1 MLRHTKNNACHQ
13 ATFLLS
19 ALATSI
25 VLAQQGYA
33 AVPAIPEA
41 GVDITN
47 TAYAVFYNPLG
58 QRTDIQSNTVQVNV
72 AALYSIALTT
82 PPIQQVEVG
91 SRVIWLNT
99 LTNTSNTRANVQID
113 KLSLNG
119 LNNIQIYIDSNK
131 NGQFD
136 ASDELL
142 TGAIQLE
149 RLQSIDLWVVA
160 TTDNNLQN
168 NQQLNLPI
176 KASVVESPTTSASAT
191 DSLIAYLPNIII
203 RKSVDQET
211 FTPGIGKNYDLK
223 YTLSLENKGSNQI
236 SPTSVMVDGQTQSL
250 ILIVDGL
257 PANTTYQSAQTN
269 NQNAVVLFRTGNNNY
284 TRQQPADKTLINEVI
299 IGYPTIAAGATE
311 RVQLTVRM
319 NDNIAQTTVNNTF
332 QLKYKI
338 ATGETSLTSNIAK
351 TVVGGDSQISNNS
364 GNYNKILATGTLNK
378 PLFISADST
387 ICNASRLQADQVKIR
402 IQSTMTGDVVE
413 VIGTE
418 TSPNS
423 GVFHYELPTIESATA
438 NPNDKVLQTVK
449 RDTVLVSLV
458 SCLDQNGTP
467 TTPISNV
474 NAKVLI
480 DPYGIVFDAKTG
492 LPVAGATVTL
502 LDASGNPIGNNT
514 AFDIDLQTGQLTPIP
529 ASQVTNARG
538 EFIYPRVISGT
549 YSFRVDTS
557 TIPGATKYT
566 FVSNKAVYPSFPSDK
581 IVNSEWSYA
590 GKFSLAEGD
599 PALNIDIPID
609 PSLVLP
615 ASNLFVKKSASTS
628 TAELGDFED
637 YTVTVANRGNTDAQD
652 VSIKD
657 NLPRGFI
664 YIPGTT
670 RVNGVKVSDPIGG
683 KGPYLTLGLGTLN
696 PNKEVKVQYRV
707 QIGPNSLNGD
717 GINRVRAQDATGAQS
732 NEASAKVE
740 VTPGVLMSDAF
751 VVGKVFMDCNR
762 NGVQDIGE
770 RGVPGIRLFMEDGSY
785 VVTDREGKYDFYGVS
800 AKTHVLKLDR
810 STLPGKSEL
819 ILISNRSAG
828 DPGSRF
834 VDLKRG
840 ELHRADFA
848 IADGAGT
855 CTQPL
860 IDQVDKRK
868 EKIEDQ
874 NVNLEQV
881 LRADLSLDPLTYSLG
896 DTRSQPASGCISAQG
911 VTANC
916 NIQLSTDQLKE
927 LRAVQIDPVK
937 APILINLEQALA
949 DAQNNHLSIL
959 NLHDG
964 QTLPYAQTT
973 IQVKGVA
980 GTTIE
985 LWVNGKL
992 VPDSRIGK
1000 KALLPDFQVAGFDF
1014 IGIELKT
1021 GNNTIEVRQLDQMGN
1036 LRDKQQIQVIAPDQ
1050 MSKIALT
1057 APPQQVQANGIDIF
1071 NTVIKIVDQN
1081 GTMVASR
1088 TPVTLESTIGKI
1100 GIKDLDDKQA
1110 GIQTFIEGGTLLVP
1124 ITAPSEAGEGSLIVT
1139 SGVFNATTPV
1149 RFLPNLRPMI
1159 AVGIVEGAISFQNF
1173 DPKQLGQVTR
1183 NDGFEEELN
1192 DISSN
1197 KSGTVNSTGRAAVF
1211 LKGKVRGDYLL
1222 TLAYDSDKNKNQ
1234 RLFRDIRPDE
1244 YYPVYGDAAAKGFD
1258 AQSTSKLYVR
1268 VDKGRSYA
1276 LYGDYVTRT
1285 ENDEGL
1291 SLGQYNRS
1299 LTGARTSIENDHA
1312 KVSGF
1317 VAKTN
1322 ARQIVNEQRGL
1333 GITGPYSLGVINTD
1347 AVLSNS
1353 EKIDV
1358 IVRDR
1363 NNPGLII
1370 SQRTLSRF
1378 TDYEVD
1384 TFSNSIYLKT
1394 PVSGVDANLNPVYL
1408 RITVEADEGG
1418 KEYTVGGVSG
1428 SLKLSKKLK
1437 VGGSFVKSGDPT
1449 TKDQLS
1455 SVNTVITLSEKA
1467 KFIAEYA
1474 RSNNTIDPTNNLT
1487 TINASNALNGKQS
1500 GDALRL
1506 EMNYAFRNIEMRAYH
1521 NQADSGF
1528 YNTASPITSGRK
1540 ESGIKAQ
1547 TRIEKLG
1554 LAHFEAIRTEDTLN
1568 QGVRDGLSASLE
1580 RSLNRILSVEVGARY
1595 YKETANAASLT
1606 SQQLTPYNG
1615 TTLRAK
1621 VTTLLPWD
1629 GSNAFAE
1636 YEQDIAN
1643 SQRRIFALGGNYQIN
1658 ANSRMYARQEV
1669 ISSING
1675 LYELNDTQRRNT
1687 TVFGIENKYNQDGSI
1702 FSEYRVRDGISAREA
1717 EAAMGLRNRWQ
1728 VEKGIYLN
1736 TSFEKIQ
1743 ALSGTNNQSSDSTA
1757 ASVGVEYLTNP
1768 DWKAVARAEVRIA
1781 DMSDT
1786 LLNTIGFAYKLNDD
1800 VTLLT
1805 KNVFSQID
1813 NKSANT
1819 GDRTI
1824 DRFQIGA
1831 AYRDFDQNRFDS
1843 LSKLEYRFENNET
1856 NLASPYQRNVYILS
1870 NHVNYHPTRQMTW
1883 SGQYAVKHL
1892 TADYEGIRSTGI
1904 TQLLSGRAIYDINE
1918 RWDTSINTGVLWSN
1932 ASSGRRFLI
1941 GGEVGYL
1948 VAANLWL
1955 SGGYNF
1961 SGYRDDDLIDSD
1973 TTVAG
1978 PYVRFRFKFDES
1990 LLSFNNSRVNKSREP
2005 ENADR

>member
-1 MLRHTKNNACHQ
+1 MLRHTKNNTCHQ

-25 VLAQQGYA
+25 VLAQHGYA
-33 AVPAIPEA
+33 AAPVIPEA
-41 GVDITN
+41 GVNITN
-47 TAYAVFYNPLG
+47 TAYAVFLDP
-58 QRTDIQSNTVQVNV
+58 QRQRQSTQSNTVQVNV

-82 PPIQQVEVG
+82 PPIQKVEVG

-99 LTNTSNTRANVQID
+99 LTNTSNTHANVQID
-113 KLSLNG
+113 TLSLNG
-119 LNNIQIYIDSNK
+119 LNNIQIYIDRNK

-168 NQQLNLPI
+168 RQQLNFPI
-176 KASVVESPTTSASAT
+176 RASVVESPTTSASAT
-191 DSLIAYLPNIII
+191 DSLIAYLPNIVIH
-203 RKSVDQET
+203 KSVDQET
-211 FTPGIGKNYDLK
+211 FTPGISKNYDLK
-223 YTLSLENKGSNQI
+223 YTLSIENKGANPI
-236 SPTSVMVDGQTQSL
+236 NPTSVLVDGQAQAL
-250 ILIVDGL
+250 IIVVDSL

-269 NQNAVVLFRTGNNNY
+269 NLNAVVLFRAGNNSF
-284 TRQQPADKTLINEVI
+284 TRQQPADKTLINDVI
-299 IGYPTIAAGATE
+299 IGYPTIASGAVE
-311 RVQLTVRM
+311 RVQLVVKM
-319 NDNIAQTTVNNTF
+319 NDNITQTTLKNQF

-338 ATGETSLTSNIAK
+338 ATGETTLQSNVAQ
-351 TVVGGDSQISNNS
+351 TVVGGQSGISNNS
-364 GNYNKILATGTLNK
+364 GNFNKILATGTLNK
-378 PLFISADST
+378 PLYISANST
-387 ICNASRLQADQVKIR
+387 ICNASRLQSDQVKIR
-402 IQSTMTGDVVE
+402 IQSMTTGDVVE
-413 VIGTE
+413 VIGLE
-418 TSPNS
+418 TTPNS
-423 GVFHYELPTIESATA
+423 GVFHYELPTTESATA
-438 NPNDKVLQTVK
+438 NPNDKILQTVK
-449 RDTVLVSLV
+449 RDTVLVSMV
-458 SCLDQNGTP
+458 SCLDQDGTP
-467 TTPISNV
+467 TIPISDV
-474 NAKVLI
+474 NATVLI

-502 LDASGNPIGNNT
+502 LDASGNPIGNNI
-514 AFDIDLQTGQLTPIP
+514 AFNVDIETGQPIPIP

-538 EFIYPRVISGT
+538 EFVYPRVVVGT
-549 YSFRVDTS
+549 YSIKVDTS
-557 TIPGATKYT
+557 TIPSSTKYT

-581 IVNSEWSYA
+581 IVNPVWSYG

-599 PALNIDIPID
+599 PALNVDIPID
-609 PSLVLP
+609 PDLVIP
-615 ASNLFVKKSASTS
+615 ASSLFVKKSATHT
-628 TAELGDFED
+628 TAELGDFEE
-637 YTVTVANRGNTDAQD
+637 YTVTVANRGNADAQN

-664 YIPGTT
+664 YVPGTA
-670 RVNGVKVSDPIGG
+670 RVDGVKVSDPLGG
-683 KGPYLTLGLGTLN
+683 KGPYLTLGLGNLT
-696 PNKEVKVQYRV
+696 PNKETKIQYRV
-707 QIGPNSLNGD
+707 QIGPNALNGD
-717 GINRVRAQDATGAQS
+717 GINRVRAQDASGAQS
-732 NEASAKVE
+732 NEASAKIE

-762 NGVQDIGE
+762 NGIQEIGE

-785 VVTDREGKYDFYGVS
+785 VITDREGKYDFYGVS

-810 STLPGKSEL
+810 STLPGKAEL

-881 LRADLSLDPLTYSLG
+881 LRADLSLDPLRSSLG

-927 LRAVQIDPVK
+927 LRAVHIVPVK
-937 APILINLEQALA
+937 APILINLEQALE
-949 DAQNNHLSIL
+949 DAQNNHLAIL

-973 IQVKGVA
+973 IQIKGVA
-980 GTTIE
+980 GTNIE

-1000 KALLPDFQVAGFDF
+1000 KALLSDFQVAGFDY
-1014 IGIELKT
+1014 IGIELKA

-1057 APPQQVQANGIDIF
+1057 APPQQVQANGTDIF
-1071 NTVIKIVDQN
+1071 NIIIQIVDRN

-1088 TPVTLESTIGKI
+1088 TPLTLESTIGKI
-1100 GIKDLDDKQA
+1100 GIKDLDDTKS
-1110 GIQTFIEGGTLLVP
+1110 GIQTFVEGGTLLVQ
-1124 ITAPSEAGEGSLIVT
+1124 ITAPSEAGEGSLVVS
-1139 SGVFNATTPV
+1139 SGMFNATTPV

-1159 AVGIVEGAISFQNF
+1159 AVGIVEGAVSFQKF
-1173 DPKQLGQVTR
+1173 DPRKLSQVSR
-1183 NDGFEEELN
+1183 NDGFEQELN
-1192 DISSN
+1192 EISSSN
-1197 KSGTVNSTGRAAVF
+1197 HGTVNSTGRAALF
-1211 LKGKVRGDYLL
+1211 LKGKVKGEYLL
-1222 TLAYDSDKNKNQ
+1222 TLAYDSDKDKNQ

-1299 LTGARTSIENDHA
+1299 LTGARTSIETDRV
-1312 KVSGF
+1312 KMTGF
-1317 VAKTN
+1317 VAQTN
-1322 ARQIVNEQRGL
+1322 ARQIVDEQRAL
-1333 GITGPYSLGVINTD
+1333 GITGPYSLGQVSSD
-1347 AVLSNS
+1347 AILNNS
-1353 EKIDV
+1353 EKVDV

-1363 NNPGLII
+1363 NNPGVII
-1370 SQRTLSRF
+1370 SQRTLARF

-1384 TFSNSIYLKT
+1384 TFSNSIFLKT
-1394 PVSGVDANLNPVYL
+1394 PVSGVDADLNPVYL
-1408 RITVEADEGG
+1408 RVTVEANQGG
-1418 KEYTVGGVSG
+1418 EEYTVGGVSG
-1428 SLKLSKKLK
+1428 SVKLTNKVK
-1437 VGGSFVKSGDPT
+1437 VGGSYVKSGDPL

-1455 SVNTVITLSEKA
+1455 SVNTVITLSEKV

-1474 RSNNTIDPTNNLT
+1474 HSDNTIDPTNRLT
-1487 TINASNALNGKQS
+1487 PINASNAVNGQQS

-1506 EMNYAFRNIEMRAYH
+1506 EMTYAFKNIEMRAYH

-1528 YNTASPITSGRK
+1528 YNTASPITAGRK

-1547 TRIEKLG
+1547 TRIESLG
-1554 LAHFEAIRTEDTLN
+1554 LARFEAIRTEDIAN
-1568 QGVRDGLSASLE
+1568 QGARDGLSASLE

-1595 YKETANAASLT
+1595 YKETANAASL
-1606 SQQLTPYNG
+1606 SSLQVTPYNG
-1615 TTLRAK
+1615 TTLRTK
-1621 VTTLLPWD
+1621 LTTLLPWD
-1629 GSNAFAE
+1629 GSNAFVE
-1636 YEQDIAN
+1636 YEQDVAD
-1643 SQRRIFALGGNYQIN
+1643 SQRRVFALGGNYQIN
-1658 ANSRMYARQEV
+1658 AKARLYARQE
-1669 ISSING
+1669 ILSSING

-1687 TVFGIENKYNQDGSI
+1687 TVLGIESKYTQDGSV
-1702 FSEYRVRDGISAREA
+1702 FSEYRVRDGMSAREA

-1728 VEKGIYLN
+1728 VSKGIYLN

-1743 ALSGTNNQSSDSTA
+1743 SLAGTSNQSSDSTA

-1768 DWKAVARAEVRIA
+1768 NWKVVGRAEIRVA

-1786 LLNTIGFAYKLNDD
+1786 LLNTLGFAYKLNDD

-1813 NKSANT
+1813 NKSAT
-1819 GDRTI
+1819 SGDRTI

-1831 AYRDFDQNRFDS
+1831 AYRDFDQNRFDA
-1843 LSKLEYRFENNET
+1843 LSKLEYRYENDET

-1883 SGQYAVKHL
+1883 SGQYAVKRL
-1892 TADYEGIRSTGI
+1892 TADFSGIRSTGT

-1918 RWDTSINTGVLWSN
+1918 RWDTSINAGVLWSN
-1932 ASSGRRFLI
+1932 ASAGRRYLL
-1941 GGEVGYL
+1941 GAEVGYL
-1948 VAANLWL
+1948 LAANLWL

-1961 SGYRDDDLIDSD
+1961 SGYRDTDLIDSD

-2005 ENADR
+2005 EDADH